1 MDCTL
6 FIYACV
12 ATLCSVGG
20 FAALIVTINKVLS

>member
-12 ATLCSVGG
+12 ATVCSVGG
-20 FAALIVTINKVLS
+20 FAALVYVINKVMA